1 MCNDNHFN
9 TYTMLYFSESG
20 GNSQGTHQMESFWDS
35 VQSLGAQKK
44 RNAPTK
50 KEIIY

>member
-20 GNSQGTHQMESFWDS
+20 GNSQGTHQMESLWGHCSKPGCTED
-35 VQSLGAQKK
+35 KK
-44 RNAPTK
+44 CPH
-50 KEIIY
+50 